1 MTNASPLPTGVPAA
15 QPVTQRPT
23 GLTIIIALWLI
34 NGVWTAFNSASDF
47 LFLGPGS
54 FLYNLISGLGVLFG
68 VLYIVAALGFN
79 DRKPWS
85 YRLGLTLP
93 TVGLAVLSVLYGY
106 LWLGYGFDPADLVPF
121 LPALFW
127 FVVALVYL
135 RQPHVKAF
143 LLVV

>member
-1 MTNASPLPTGVPAA
+1 M
-15 QPVTQRPT
+15 
-23 GLTIIIALWLI
+23 
-34 NGVWTAFNSASDF
+34 
-47 LFLGPGS
+47 
-54 FLYNLISGLGVLFG
+54 ISGLGVLFG

-106 LWLGYGFDPADLVPF
+106 LWLGYGFDPADLVTF